1 MNAKL
6 PAAQLERQ
14 IKHMIPGEVWWTVP
28 WAIWADE
35 DLNLW
40 INGNYDVF
48 DGPRGTVDTEVWLV
62 GDGRYGVRHT
72 RNHRWRPKSSDHA
85 WAASSFPV
93 VEFHTDDA

>member
-6 PAAQLERQ
+6 PAAKLERQ

-35 DLNLW
+35 DMNLW

-48 DGPRGTVDTEVWLV
+48 DTPGGTVDTEVWLV
-62 GDGRYGVRHT
+62 ADGRYGVRHT
-72 RNHRWRPKSSDHA
+72 GNHRWRRKGSDHA
-85 WAASSFPV
+85 WASASLPV